1 MTTAETGKT
10 PETRNN
16 VIGPLADFW
25 IVSAGKLLEPIAHSI
40 ERVIA
45 LTGIKPTIEGER
57 AEDAA
62 VNQIITSIMN
72 DSPSGVEDPINPLA
86 QIDYQ
91 LKIAVFDQIYGDDT
105 LYEGLTARRMNNSV
119 DIARVM
125 VFRVWD
131 KLVLQLPEILEIME
145 VPEKTIIESRGRF
158 FSVLDNMFDWVLMR
172 KEYWKRK

>member
-1 MTTAETGKT
+1 
-10 PETRNN
+10 
-16 VIGPLADFW
+16 
-25 IVSAGKLLEPIAHSI
+25 
-40 ERVIA
+40 
-45 LTGIKPTIEGER
+45 
-57 AEDAA
+57 
-62 VNQIITSIMN
+62 MN

-131 KLVLQLPEILEIME
+131 KLVLQLPEILEIMD
-145 VPEKTIIESRGRF
+145 VPQSAILENRSRY
-158 FSVLDNMFDWVLMR
+158 FSVLDNIS
-172 KEYWKRK
+172 

>member
-1 MTTAETGKT
+1 MITAETGKT
-10 PETRNN
+10 PETGKNG
-16 VIGPLADFW
+16 IGPLADFW
-25 IVSAGKLLEPIAHSI
+25 IISAGKLLEPIAHTI

-62 VNQIITSIMN
+62 VNQIIASIMN